1 MRVLCECW
9 QEVPTLV
16 RWKSEL
22 DGDGCKNAIVVSILK
37 SFLNLQDDRWYY
49 NITGRYKNYE
59 KQIYEATVITKNL
72 VKIVI
77 YMDKCL
83 KYQSDLSINVL
94 YDDQKLSFANK
105 GDLIHSRRIA
115 SQCEVKDLC
124 LVEQILGWLQFMRS
138 WICVHT
144 WGNHWTSLTLDW
156 FACAPQRVFCLW
168 I

>member
-1 MRVLCECW
+1 MILQHYW
-9 QEVPTLV
+9 QIQKLRETNI
-16 RWKSEL
+16 E
-22 DGDGCKNAIVVSILK
+22 AIV
-37 SFLNLQDDRWYY
+37 
-49 NITGRYKNYE
+49 IT
-59 KQIYEATVITKNL
+59 TNL

-124 LVEQILGWLQFMRS
+124 LVEQILG
-138 WICVHT
+138 
-144 WGNHWTSLTLDW
+144 
-156 FACAPQRVFCLW
+156 
-168 I
+168 